1 MVAFVVVVVAVVV
14 VDYHGINFF
23 EPIKETGGLGGSHPI
38 LKSWWE
44 MNHPL
49 FIEMA
54 NPSSLGLPYD
64 IVLGCDPLS
73 LMKGIEPSIT
83 TIRDLSSA

>member
-1 MVAFVVVVVAVVV
+1 MVAVVVVAVVV

-49 FIEMA
+49 FIEMT
-54 NPSSLGLPYD
+54 NPSSLGLP
-64 IVLGCDPLS
+64 IISFLGVAPS
-73 LMKGIEPSIT
+73 L
-83 TIRDLSSA
+83 